1 MPVSIRLLGHF
12 GHLVC
17 FFGLFWV
24 LGDHTLLGPARFRGA
39 ILAASFWQLLDHFS
53 LGSRSDSP
61 GPSKSEGLVATW
73 KTRNCPLASLAGQAS
88 GCIDDRSIQQLGFS
102 EGKALLKL
110 VCRSS
115 RQAEEE
121 PRGRPG
127 SLAVLLAPPWPPC
140 SLPSLSRALLKVSI
154 LAALKD
160 TVPNMPGLKWIFN
173 PALAKGEHAVK
184 LTDEVM
190 GCLEMPLSSPRGP
203 HRKTEGSLPL
213 GFFLLCEEES
223 KRDADEDTDAA
234 LTDEPETRDDEL
246 LDPLAVQA
254 LPEVDQGVFAQGLA
268 APAPLGPAPLRSW
281 LPLGPIAPI

>member
-1 MPVSIRLLGHF
+1 M
-12 GHLVC
+12 
-17 FFGLFWV
+17 
-24 LGDHTLLGPARFRGA
+24 
-39 ILAASFWQLLDHFS
+39 
-53 LGSRSDSP
+53 
-61 GPSKSEGLVATW
+61 ATW

-88 GCIDDRSIQQLGFS
+88 GCIDDRSIGQLGFS

-173 PALAKGEHAVK
+173 PVLAKGEHAVK
-184 LTDEVM
+184 LTPEVM
-190 GCLEMPLSSPRGP
+190 GCLEMPLSFPSFGF
-203 HRKTEGSLPL
+203 LPL
-213 GFFLLCEEES
+213 GLWVSSVSARKNQNALRMMTLTLPQMS
-223 KRDADEDTDAA
+223 KI
-234 LTDEPETRDDEL
+234 
-246 LDPLAVQA
+246 PLMMSSWTPS
-254 LPEVDQGVFAQGLA
+254 LSRRC
-268 APAPLGPAPLRSW
+268 LR
-281 LPLGPIAPI
+281 

>member
-1 MPVSIRLLGHF
+1 M
-12 GHLVC
+12 
-17 FFGLFWV
+17 
-24 LGDHTLLGPARFRGA
+24 
-39 ILAASFWQLLDHFS
+39 
-53 LGSRSDSP
+53 
-61 GPSKSEGLVATW
+61 ATW

-173 PALAKGEHAVK
+173 PVLAKGEHAVK
-184 LTDEVM
+184 LT
-190 GCLEMPLSSPRGP
+190 P
-203 HRKTEGSLPL
+203 
-213 GFFLLCEEES
+213 EEES
-223 KRDADEDTDAA
+223 KRTADDDTDTV
-234 LTDEPETRDDEL
+234 TDEQDTVDDEL
-246 LDPLAVQA
+246 MDPRAVQA
-254 LPEVDQGVFAQGLA
+254 LPEMAPGGGTKLTKFQKLQALSDDRAKLRKTFESAGGSSNKHFAIDCSLYHSTQRGGHRTTDGTVFC
-268 APAPLGPAPLRSW
+268 SSC
-281 LPLGPIAPI
+281 

>member
-88 GCIDDRSIQQLGFS
+88 GCIDARSNQQLGFS

-190 GCLEMPLSSPRGP
+190 GCLE
-203 HRKTEGSLPL
+203 T
-213 GFFLLCEEES
+213 
-223 KRDADEDTDAA
+223 
-234 LTDEPETRDDEL
+234 
-246 LDPLAVQA
+246 
-254 LPEVDQGVFAQGLA
+254 
-268 APAPLGPAPLRSW
+268 LRC
-281 LPLGPIAPI
+281 P

>member
-1 MPVSIRLLGHF
+1 M
-12 GHLVC
+12 
-17 FFGLFWV
+17 
-24 LGDHTLLGPARFRGA
+24 
-39 ILAASFWQLLDHFS
+39 
-53 LGSRSDSP
+53 
-61 GPSKSEGLVATW
+61 ATW

-184 LTDEVM
+184 LTAEVM
-190 GCLEMPLSSPRGP
+190 GCLEMPQVPHEAPTERQRAPFLWVSFCSARKNQSAMRMRTLTLLSQLSQRPVMM
-203 HRKTEGSLPL
+203 S
-213 GFFLLCEEES
+213 
-223 KRDADEDTDAA
+223 
-234 LTDEPETRDDEL
+234 
-246 LDPLAVQA
+246 
-254 LPEVDQGVFAQGLA
+254 
-268 APAPLGPAPLRSW
+268 SW
-281 LPLGPIAPI
+281 TP